1 MSLERKN
8 MPDPKQMRKATEAV
22 NVRIA
27 DLEARLKKAKA
38 QDKPKEIYIDALESN
53 IERSKRELT
62 LFSMGFYG

>member
-1 MSLERKN
+1 